1 MTVQG
6 FTDQGSTTADTLLA
20 GEFPR
25 VSELATITGGS
36 YTRGT
41 VLKASGDAL
50 TICSASDTP
59 EAILAEAVDATS
71 EDKQAVVYLTGEFN
85 SAALTVASGASA
97 DGLKAKLRA
106 KNIFIYTRLRLS
118 CSTPSS
124 RMCKLRIKK
133 RSFLM

>member
-25 VSELATITGGS
+25 VSELVTITGGS

-41 VLKASGDAL
+41 VLKASDDAL
-50 TICSASDTP
+50 TICGASDTP

-97 DGLKAKLRA
+97 NGLKTKLRA
-106 KNIFIYTRLRLS
+106 KNIFIKTNQAY
-118 CSTPSS
+118 
-124 RMCKLRIKK
+124 
-133 RSFLM
+133 

>member
-50 TICSASDTP
+50 TICGASDTP
-59 EAILAEAVDATS
+59 EAILAEA
-71 EDKQAVVYLTGEFN
+71 KQAVVYLTGEFN

-97 DGLKAKLRA
+97 DGLKAKLRV
-106 KNIFIYTRLRLS
+106 KNIFIKTNQAY
-118 CSTPSS
+118 
-124 RMCKLRIKK
+124 
-133 RSFLM
+133 

>member
-6 FTDQGSTTADTLLA
+6 FMDQGSTTADNLLA

-25 VSELATITGGS
+25 VSELATITGGN

-41 VLKASGDAL
+41 VLKDSSGSL
-50 TICSASDTP
+50 TICGISDTP

-85 SAALTVASGASA
+85 SAALTVASGATVA
-97 DGLKAKLRA
+97 GLKAKLRE
-106 KNIFIYTRLRLS
+106 KSIFIKS
-118 CSTPSS
+118 NQGA
-124 RMCKLRIKK
+124 
-133 RSFLM
+133 

>member
-6 FTDQGSTTADTLLA
+6 FTDQGSTTADNLLA

-25 VSELATITGGS
+25 VSELVTITGGS

-50 TICSASDTP
+50 TICGASDTP

-85 SAALTVASGASA
+85 SAALAVASGASA

-106 KNIFIYTRLRLS
+106 KNIFIKTNQAY
-118 CSTPSS
+118 
-124 RMCKLRIKK
+124 
-133 RSFLM
+133 